1 MESPTWVRSIS
12 NWPQYLSIYLKQLH
26 LYTTGGLTI
35 SLYNR
40 LLKIR
45 LSSSS
50 SDQVVK
56 SLIFCFVH
64 LVRSP
69 VLLVDRPDEGGQ
81 LPDRVASSGV
91 SEPHPVHPRPKLG
104 GGSSSW
110 GERDVTA
117 SRVRFA
123 PGVAFSPLHY
133 IS

>member
-1 MESPTWVRSIS
+1 MG
-12 NWPQYLSIYLKQLH
+12 QKHLKLA
-26 LYTTGGLTI
+26 TI
-35 SLYNR
+35 SINLSKTATFIYNRRIDHHNR